1 MEVQP
6 PQWIQEADL
15 LIGVLD
21 DATSSHGRE
30 CDHLCRE
37 VVALGGCEPWRNFSF
52 WIGVRYGARVVGVVA
67 NLQQF
72 VDRFKNV
79 SRVVHDE
86 SLKSFG
92 LNQNPYGIAVL
103 T

>member
-1 MEVQP
+1 MVRG
-6 PQWIQEADL
+6 L
-15 LIGVLD
+15 FFGM
-21 DATSSHGRE
+21 
-30 CDHLCRE
+30 
-37 VVALGGCEPWRNFSF
+37 
-52 WIGVRYGARVVGVVA
+52 GVRRGVRVFGVGA

-72 VDRFKNV
+72 VERFKNV